1 MVARAL
7 NIVSALSERDLIV
20 NGAAVPTR
28 VERAL
33 TVDAL
38 RGRLVELSGNESSG
52 TLTFAVHL
60 VANAQREGE
69 TAAWVMGP
77 GGSFYP
83 PDVAMHGVDLSQ
95 LAVVHVP
102 EPAQVPLAGARLAHS
117 GAFGLVVLDLAG
129 VAQVPDA
136 LLGRLVQQAKRH
148 ETLVLCLTRKAAAA
162 PSLGALV
169 AVRAVALQERSGADH
184 YRCTVTVLKD
194 KRHGA
199 GWRHEEVLHG
209 VPGLP

>member
-1 MVARAL
+1 MAASSVLQQLTLRHPRLRLPHEQASAVLPARWSFATL
-7 NIVSALSERDLIV
+7 A
-20 NGAAVPTR
+20 
-28 VERAL
+28 
-33 TVDAL
+33 
-38 RGRLVELSGNESSG
+38 GRLVEVSAGGNSAALS
-52 TLTFAVHL
+52 
-60 VANAQREGE
+60 VAMRLLAEAQRVGDLA
-69 TAAWVMGP
+69 TWVSP
-77 GGSFYP
+77 PDSHFYP
-83 PDVAMHGVDLSQ
+83 PDAATHAVDLTQ

-102 EPAQVPLAGARLAHS
+102 EPAQVPRAGARLAHS

-129 VAQVPDA
+129 VTQVPDA

-162 PSLGALV
+162 PSLGSLV
-169 AVRAVALQERSGADH
+169 AVRAAALQERSGADR
-184 YRCTVTVLKD
+184 YRCMVTVLKD